1 MIHKKICYV
10 SRIIYLT
17 SRLEFE
23 QYVWPTFGKFFIW
36 NFDLVSIFK
45 KYSIFGQY
53 SGSNSRTNSGPIST
67 RAIFKYQYFGQLWS
81 LMVKSSRINLSYSRF
96 WPFMGHSQQY
106 STRGRVTHVRSIKF
120 MTRLRTRLGLGLDLA
135 IFASSTNVES
145 GPRFARIWSTHFCR
159 YRRFSICSHV
169 YLRLDISKK

>member
-1 MIHKKICYV
+1 M
-10 SRIIYLT
+10 
-17 SRLEFE
+17 
-23 QYVWPTFGKFFIW
+23 
-36 NFDLVSIFK
+36 FDLLLGSFLYGILTWSR
-45 KYSIFGQY
+45 YSKNIRYSANTRGRIVGQIVVRY
-53 SGSNSRTNSGPIST
+53 ST

-120 MTRLRTRLGLGLDLA
+120 MTRLRTRLGLGLNLA
-135 IFASSTNVES
+135 KFASSTNVES